1 MSSQSECANPGVR
14 LTVLY
19 REAETGKRLIS
30 SAQAIGIF
38 ASACGEHRSS
48 SISSIGSAAALL
60 RPPFCLR

>member
-38 ASACGEHRSS
+38 ADVP
-48 SISSIGSAAALL
+48 LTDL
-60 RPPFCLR
+60 R